1 VRIVGALSGK
11 VAVVTGASK
20 GIGAGIAKALAVA
33 GANVV
38 VNYASNKE
46 GAERVVNAI
55 VENGGN
61 AIAIQADVAKSAD
74 VRRMFEA
81 TERQFGSLDILIN
94 NAAVF
99 QFDPLDEVTEDE
111 FHRQFNTNVLG
122 PILASQEAVKQFG
135 PEGGSIINISSVA
148 STYGMPTSAVYASTK
163 GALEALTR
171 VLANELAPR
180 KIRVNA
186 IAPGPVET
194 EGLEQTGLK
203 SPDFERQ
210 MIASTPLG
218 RMGQPDDI
226 ARVAVFL
233 ASDDSGWMTGER
245 LVASG
250 GFR

>member
-1 VRIVGALSGK
+1 LSGK

-74 VRRMFEA
+74 VRRLFEA

-122 PILASQEAVKQFG
+122 PVLASQEAVKQFG

>member
-74 VRRMFEA
+74 VRRLFEA

-122 PILASQEAVKQFG
+122 PVLASQEAVKQFG